1 VADRRQNLIQIN
13 IAIAWLLPKRLGGSV
28 NHLMAAE

>member
-1 VADRRQNLIQIN
+1 LIPIN

-28 NHLMAAE
+28 NQVLPAE